1 MNRKLAAV
9 GLELA
14 YFSGLVRL
22 LERRA
27 GGTGVILKFERVRPK
42 PAGRFQPQRAQEVTP
57 EFLDRVI
64 RALRRWKFDVVT
76 MDEFCQRT
84 REPKVHGRFAALTF
98 DGGYRDLRTHGYPVL
113 EKHDVP
119 FAAYIPIAFPDG
131 VGEAWWLA
139 LQEVIARHD
148 RIGLVIEGREQ
159 HFGAADLAAKHELYD
174 FLANWMQT
182 LAPAGLSAAINDLCT
197 RYSVDL
203 AAVSRKAFMTWENIA
218 TLAANPRVTI
228 GSATVNYS
236 ALAAMPDDAA
246 WREIE
251 MGKRVL
257 EAAIDR
263 EVRHFAYPF
272 GRADSFD
279 ARHGLMAEQA
289 GFVSAASS
297 ISGMIQ
303 PGGRFDLYALPRIGA
318 NGEHSLRALRVR
330 LSGVAMGPIAPSRQ
344 RLASTSN

>member
-1 MNRKLAAV
+1 MPPVNRKLAAV

-42 PAGRFQPQRAQEVTP
+42 PAGRFQPLRAQEVTP

-64 RALRRWKFDVVT
+64 RALRRWKFDVVS
-76 MDEFCQRT
+76 MDEFCRRT
-84 REPKVHGRFAALTF
+84 REPKMQGRFAALTF
-98 DGGYRDLRTHGYPVL
+98 DGGYRVLLTHGYPVL

-119 FAAYIPIAFPDG
+119 FAAYIPTAFPDG

-139 LQEVIARHD
+139 LQDVIARHD
-148 RIGLVIEGREQ
+148 RIGLVIKGREQ

-182 LAPAGLSAAINDLCT
+182 LAPAQLSAAINDLCT

-203 AAVSRKAFMTWENIA
+203 AASSREAFMSWENIA

-236 ALAAMPDDAA
+236 ALAATPDDAA
-246 WREIE
+246 RREIE
-251 MGKRVL
+251 MGKAVL

-263 EVRHFAYPF
+263 EVRHFAYPL

-279 ARHGLMAEQA
+279 ARHGLMVEQA
-289 GFVSAASS
+289 GFVSAVSG
-297 ISGMIQ
+297 IPGMIR
-303 PGGRFDLYALPRIGA
+303 PGGRFDLCALPRIGA
-318 NGEHSLRALRVR
+318 NGGHSLRALRVR
-330 LSGVAMGPIAPSRQ
+330 LSGPRWGR
-344 RLASTSN
+344 